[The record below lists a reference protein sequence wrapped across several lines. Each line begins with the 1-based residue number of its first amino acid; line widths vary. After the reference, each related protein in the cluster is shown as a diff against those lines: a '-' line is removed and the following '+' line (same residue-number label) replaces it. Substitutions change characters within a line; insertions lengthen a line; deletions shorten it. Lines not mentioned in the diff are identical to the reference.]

1 MDDHVQLTGV
11 GDSPS
16 SLSSTD
22 HQHTRTDATLHLGD
36 LRIDMRERRAV
47 LRGCDLALTPTESR
61 LLAELA
67 SDPGHLFDYCV
78 LAEQV
83 LSYRC
88 DEGDARATLRVHV
101 MNLRRKLE
109 EDPQSPRYIVCV
121 RGAGYRFSR
130 PEEADG
136 PGAERLPRA
145 RT

>member
-1 MDDHVQLTGV
+1 MDD
-11 GDSPS
+11 
-16 SLSSTD
+16 
-22 HQHTRTDATLHLGD
+22 TLHLDD
-36 LRIDMRERRAV
+36 LRIDVSERRAV
-47 LRGCDLALTPTESR
+47 LRGRELALTSTEFR
-61 LLAELA
+61 LLAVLA

-83 LSYRC
+83 LGYRC
-88 DEGDARATLRVHV
+88 NEGDARAILRVHV
-101 MNLRRKLE
+101 MNLRWKPG
-109 EDPQSPRYIVCV
+109 EDPQSPHYVVCV

>member
-1 MDDHVQLTGV
+1 M

-16 SLSSTD
+16 SFSSTD
-22 HQHTRTDATLHLGD
+22 HQHTWTDDTLDLGD
-36 LRIDMRERRAV
+36 LRIDVRERRV
-47 LRGCDLALTPTESR
+47 TLRGRELALTPTEFR
-61 LLAELA
+61 LLAVLA

-88 DEGDARATLRVHV
+88 DEREARAILRVHV
-101 MNLRRKLE
+101 MNLRRKLGD
-109 EDPQSPRYIVCV
+109 DPQSPRYIVCI
-121 RGAGYRFSR
+121 RGNGYRFSR

-145 RT
+145 CT